1 MNKNRLWLI
10 ILFAVVVYL
19 SMAVYADLD
28 NLSNAL
34 RSFNWIYL
42 VLLILLTTTGYLIRF
57 LKWNY
62 FLKQV
67 PVKIGLM
74 ENLFVFFSGL
84 AMIITPAKL
93 GEIWKGWLIKDI
105 NGEDLG
111 KTVPVVIVDRFTDL
125 IALVLL
131 SLLGILYYE
140 EGLSII
146 IIFVIIFSVFIVLI
160 KSERIS
166 SLLLA
171 LLEKRAGKY
180 SRNIKTMHHTFQK
193 TMTIKNLISMSL
205 LGVLAWFMECLGLF
219 LVVQGFGGSTS
230 LILSVFIFSFA
241 SLAGAASMI
250 PGGLGVAE
258 ATLSGLLKVFGL
270 TSTMA
275 IATALIVRFGT
286 LWYGAILGLAV
297 YLIFKNRIINGKNL
311 NRESD

>member
-10 ILFAVVVYL
+10 ILFAVLLYL
-19 SMAVYADLD
+19 VMVIYADLSD
-28 NLSNAL
+28 LLNAL
-34 RSFNWIYL
+34 KSFDWIYL
-42 VLLILLTTTGYLIRF
+42 VFLIILTTAGYFIRF

-62 FLKQV
+62 FLKQAHV
-67 PVKIGLM
+67 DINIKD
-74 ENLFVFFSGL
+74 NLFVFFSGL

-125 IALVLL
+125 IALFLL

-140 EGLSII
+140 EGLYII
-146 IIFVIIFSVFIVLI
+146 IIFVIVFLAFIVLI

-166 SLLLA
+166 SFLLA
-171 LLEKRAGKY
+171 LLEKRAGRY
-180 SRNIKTMHHTFQK
+180 SRDIKTMHQTFQK
-193 TMTIKNLISMSL
+193 TMKVKNLISMSF
-205 LGVLAWFMECLGLF
+205 LGVLAWFMECLGLY
-219 LVVQGFGGSTS
+219 LAVMGLGGHIS
-230 LILSVFIFSFA
+230 LTISVFIFSFA

-258 ATLSGLLKVFGL
+258 ATLSGLLKLFGL

-275 IATALIVRFGT
+275 IAAALIVRFAT

-297 YLIFKNRIINGKNL
+297 YLIFKNRLKQ
-311 NRESD
+311 

>member
-1 MNKNRLWLI
+1 MNKNSLWLI
-10 ILFAVVVYL
+10 ILFAVLLYL
-19 SMAVYADLD
+19 VMAIYADLSD
-28 NLSNAL
+28 LLNAL
-34 RSFNWIYL
+34 KSFDWIYL
-42 VLLILLTTTGYLIRF
+42 VFLIILTTAGYFIRF

-62 FLKQV
+62 FLKQAHV
-67 PVKIGLM
+67 DINIKD
-74 ENLFVFFSGL
+74 NLFVFFSGL

-140 EGLSII
+140 EGLYII
-146 IIFVIIFSVFIVLI
+146 IIFVMVFLAFIVLI

-166 SLLLA
+166 SFLLA
-171 LLEKRAGKY
+171 LLEKRAGRY
-180 SRNIKTMHHTFQK
+180 SRDIKTMHQTFQK
-193 TMTIKNLISMSL
+193 TMKVKNLISMSF
-205 LGVLAWFMECLGLF
+205 LGVLAWFMECLGLY
-219 LVVQGFGGSTS
+219 LVVMGLGGHIS
-230 LILSVFIFSFA
+230 LTISVFIFSFA

-258 ATLSGLLKVFGL
+258 ATLSGLLKLFGL

-275 IATALIVRFGT
+275 IAAALIVRFAT

-297 YLIFKNRIINGKNL
+297 YLIFKNRLKQ
-311 NRESD
+311 

>member
-10 ILFAVVVYL
+10 ILFAVLLYL
-19 SMAVYADLD
+19 VMAIYADFSDL
-28 NLSNAL
+28 LNAFK
-34 RSFNWIYL
+34 SFDWIYL
-42 VLLILLTTTGYLIRF
+42 VSLIILTTAGYFIRF
-57 LKWNY
+57 VKWNY
-62 FLKQV
+62 FLKQAHV
-67 PVKIGLM
+67 DINIKD
-74 ENLFVFFSGL
+74 NLFVFFSGL

-93 GEIWKGWLIKDI
+93 GEIWKCWLIKDI

-140 EGLSII
+140 EGLFII
-146 IIFVIIFSVFIVLI
+146 IIFVIVFFAFIVLV

-166 SLLLA
+166 SFLLA

-180 SRNIKTMHHTFQK
+180 SRNIKTMHQTFQK
-193 TMTIKNLISMSL
+193 TMTVKNLISMSF
-205 LGVLAWFMECLGLF
+205 LGVLAWFMECLGLY
-219 LVVQGFGGSTS
+219 LVVVGLDGHIS
-230 LILSVFIFSFA
+230 LTISVFIFSFA

-275 IATALIVRFGT
+275 IAAALIVRFAT

-297 YLIFKNRIINGKNL
+297 YLIFKNRIKQ
-311 NRESD
+311 